1 MKIGKFDIQITS
13 AKAMTSENTQWFPV
27 SQSGGAAFEDGD
39 DYENVYGN
47 VSAISKSGR
56 VVLPYLE
63 DDKGERYEREHNV
76 TSVLYK
82 PNKDLSHEEF
92 RDYLII
98 SYLLKPKTYIRIH
111 YKNGAR
117 RKNGTI
123 DADKIIGFT
132 FLENL
137 TVLPKTQDG
146 VQKYRTGTE
155 TLDEFEVMS
164 FGGINPDNIKA
175 GYSPLQATRRWT
187 RIEDFLSDSQAAF
200 FRNGAVP
207 AGMFIINA
215 STETQFKDIKRVLQ
229 KNARGAKN
237 SNNVLY
243 NWRQPDVTA
252 GGASTQD
259 QIVWVPFNVTNKDLA
274 LKDLHEIVQS
284 KQNDAF
290 GVSAVIKGNVDETT
304 YASAMVVEKFFVKY
318 TLYPVVSAI
327 WQRFSHELNRCT
339 GGFGYSIG
347 FDLEIPVLGD
357 ELTQRADAKKTDAET
372 ILALSE
378 KYTVD
383 SIVEAFDYPESY
395 KKLKPITQTPVQTV
409 SPETPAPDTTS
420 KALADGSRKS
430 AQDQLELSLE
440 DYTQSEIDAII
451 DAYLQTGEIPESTD
465 ERNAILF
472 DLLFAAVL
480 LLVTI
485 QGRKDQSS
493 ALASLLKSG
502 DYAPGLPPYQ
512 PSQDVQNSYKAY
524 LQNVSRDYNTNLRKD
539 VRVAIE
545 KALADGTKRED
556 LKTTLQKLGFGEY
569 QARRLANSEIN
580 RAGNN
585 AALDAYRA
593 VEAKMPNH
601 YYVKIWVTDGSN
613 PCPVCTS
620 LSGTETTIDAPF
632 IAHDHHIN
640 GEDGKDFYNSY
651 VDMQTADAHPNCH
664 CHLRFELRKY

>member
-13 AKAMTSENTQWFPV
+13 AKEMTSENTQWVPLGQG
-27 SQSGGAAFEDGD
+27 STSAFEEGD

-47 VSAISKSGR
+47 VSAISKAGR
-56 VVLPYLE
+56 IVLPYLNKE
-63 DDKGERYEREHNV
+63 NGERYDQEHNV
-76 TSVLYK
+76 TTVLYK

-123 DADKIIGFT
+123 DAENITGFT
-132 FLENL
+132 FLERL
-137 TVLPKTQDG
+137 TVLPKTKDG
-146 VQKYRTGTE
+146 VQRYRTGTE
-155 TLDEFEVMS
+155 TLDEWEVMS
-164 FGGINPDNIKA
+164 FGGINPDNISA

-200 FRNGAVP
+200 FKNGAVP

-215 STETQFKDIKRVLQ
+215 ATKDQFKDIKRLLQ
-229 KNARGAKN
+229 KSTRGAKN
-237 SNNVLY
+237 NNNVLY
-243 NWRQPDVTA
+243 NWRQPDVNK
-252 GGASTQD
+252 GGVSTQD

-274 LKDLHEIVQS
+274 LKDLHEIVQK

-290 GVSAVIKGNVDETT
+290 GVSSVIKGNVDETT

-357 ELTQRADAKKTDAET
+357 ELVQRAEAKKTDADT
-372 ILALSE
+372 ILSLSE
-378 KYTVD
+378 KFTVD
-383 SIVEAFDYPESY
+383 SIVDAFDYPESY
-395 KKLKPITQTPVQTV
+395 KKLVPKETSSTP
-409 SPETPAPDTTS
+409 PGTS
-420 KALADGSRKS
+420 SKSLADDSRKS
-430 AQDQLELSLE
+430 AQDHLELELQG
-440 DYTQSEIDAII
+440 YTQDEIDEII
-451 DAYLQTGEIPESTD
+451 DEYLRTGEIPEAAK
-465 ERNAILF
+465 ERNEALQDILLAAII
-472 DLLFAAVL
+472 
-480 LLVTI
+480 LLVSI

-493 ALASLLKSG
+493 VLSRLIRG
-502 DYAPGLPPYQ
+502 GLSPSVSPYQ
-512 PSQDVQNSYKAY
+512 PSDQLQDSYKAY
-524 LQNVSRDYNTNLRKD
+524 LKNVAENYNTNLRKD
-539 VRVAIE
+539 VRTAIE

-556 LKTTLQKLGFGEY
+556 LKSTLQKLGFGEY
-569 QARRLANSEIN
+569 QAKRLANSEIN

-585 AALDAYRA
+585 AALDAYRV
-593 VEAKMPNH
+593 VEASMPDH
-601 YYVKIWVTDGSN
+601 YFVKVWVTDGAH
-613 PCPVCTS
+613 PCPLCTS

-632 IAHDHHIN
+632 IASNHHIN
-640 GEDGKDFYNSY
+640 GDDGKDYYNSY